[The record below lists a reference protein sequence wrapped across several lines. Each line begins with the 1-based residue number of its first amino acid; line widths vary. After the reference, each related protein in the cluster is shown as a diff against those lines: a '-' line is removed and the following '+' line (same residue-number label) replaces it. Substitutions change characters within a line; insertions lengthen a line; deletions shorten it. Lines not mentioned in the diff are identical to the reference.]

1 MNIQHVKTSEY
12 QSTNPAT
19 GKILKKFES
28 LTDAELEM
36 KIATA
41 AKCFETWRHKTYAE
55 RAVILTEAA
64 AILHDKADEFA
75 HIMTLEM
82 GKRIGEARGEV
93 EFSSN
98 ILAYY
103 AKNAEKFLAP
113 EKLHPSL
120 GDGHME
126 SSPIGLVFCV
136 EPWNFPYYQLAR
148 VAGPHL
154 MAGNVLLVKHAGI
167 VPQCAIAFEKLL
179 IEAGAPAGLYT
190 NLLISH
196 EQSDMVVDDPRIKG
210 VALTG
215 SVAAGRSIAA
225 RAGQNLKPS
234 SMELGGSDAF
244 IVLEDADMEHTIK
257 WAVWG
262 RMYNT
267 GQTCCAAK
275 RFVVVEKL
283 ADKFLE
289 KFQAALAALK
299 PGDPLDEKTTLG
311 PLSSE
316 QALTDLLKQV
326 DGAVSKGAKLIMGG
340 KRVDRPGS
348 YMQPTILT
356 DIKPENPAFREEFF
370 GPVALFFRVK
380 DEDAAIALANDSNF
394 GLGGSVFTK
403 DIARGKRVASRVETG
418 MMFIN
423 NISWSDAELPFG
435 GIKDSG
441 YGRELGDM
449 GIREFVNKK
458 LVRYVEAEAP
468 A

>member
-1 MNIQHVKTSEY
+1 MTY
-12 QSTNPAT
+12 QSLNPFN
-19 GKILKKFES
+19 GKLVES
-28 LTDAELEM
+28 FDELGDPKLET
-36 KIATA
+36 KIAA
-41 AKCFETWRHKTYAE
+41 ADACFQTWRHTSYAD
-55 RAVILTEAA
+55 RARIIAKAGE
-64 AILHDKADEFA
+64 ILHARADEFA
-75 HIMTLEM
+75 RIMTTEM

-93 EFSSN
+93 EFSAR
-98 ILAYY
+98 IMAYY
-103 AKNAEKFLAP
+103 AKNAERFLAP
-113 EKLHPSL
+113 VKLDPTN
-120 GDGHME
+120 GEAHME
-126 SSPIGLVFCV
+126 SSPIGVIFCV

-154 MAGNVLLVKHAGI
+154 MAGNTMLVKHAGI

-179 IEAGAPAGLYT
+179 IDAGAPVGLYT

-196 EQSDMVVDDPRIKG
+196 DQSDDVVDDPRVKG

-215 SVAAGRSIAA
+215 SVAAGRSVAS
-225 RAGQNLKPS
+225 RAGKNLKVS

-244 IVLEDADMEHTIK
+244 IVLEDADFDLTVP

-275 RFVVVEKL
+275 RFIVVESM
-283 ADKFLE
+283 ADAFLE
-289 KFQAALAALK
+289 KFKAALGALEA
-299 PGDPLDEKTTLG
+299 GDPMDEKTTLG
-311 PLSSE
+311 PLSTE
-316 QALTDLLKQV
+316 EALVDLLEQV
-326 DGAVSKGAKLIMGG
+326 EGAVAHGAKVALGG

-348 YMQPTILT
+348 FMTPTILT
-356 DIKPENPAFREEFF
+356 HITKDNPAFREEFF

-380 DEDAAIALANDSNF
+380 DEDDAIAIANDSDF
-394 GLGGSVFTK
+394 GLGGSVWTK
-403 DIARGKRVASRVETG
+403 DVARGRRVASKVETG

-423 NISWSDAELPFG
+423 NIDWTDAELPFG

-449 GIREFVNKK
+449 GIQQFVNKK
-458 LVRYVEAEAP
+458 LVRIHDAKAP